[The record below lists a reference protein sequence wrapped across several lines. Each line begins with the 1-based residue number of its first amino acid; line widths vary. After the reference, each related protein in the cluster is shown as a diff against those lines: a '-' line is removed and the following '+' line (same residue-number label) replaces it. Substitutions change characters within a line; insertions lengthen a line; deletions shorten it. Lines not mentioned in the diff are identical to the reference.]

1 MNVTFFSKHKKGFK
15 IIAAVIAFA
24 MIAGLVLLA
33 DALLGNPVSY
43 LIVKNNAKKYVAENY
58 EGYVLEDV
66 SYSFK
71 DGTYYADVAKPN
83 SLDCRFFVKYR
94 FNGHISL
101 DLYDGEVLK
110 GGNVR
115 RRLDMEYR
123 ELVKNVVESPAYP
136 YISNIAFG
144 SLECEYDLD
153 NGYTFAGIE
162 SPLVPD
168 ALYDIKE
175 VGAKA
180 GKLTIYIDAEEMPT
194 YESTAE
200 ILLELS
206 SIMERGGVT
215 FHAIDLEL
223 GSINLDNFLRSDIYE
238 DGLVDRVR
246 ANFQKTEEHYAE
258 LDSEKESS

>member
-1 MNVTFFSKHKKGFK
+1 MTFFSKHKKGLK
-15 IIAAVIAFA
+15 ITAAVIAFV
-24 MIAGLVLLA
+24 MIAALALLA

-58 EGYVLEDV
+58 EGYVLEGV

-71 DGTYYADVAKPN
+71 DGTYYADVAKPD
-83 SLDCRFFVKYR
+83 SLDCRFSVKYR
-94 FNGHISL
+94 FNGSISL

-136 YISNIAFG
+136 YVSDIAFG
-144 SLECEYDLD
+144 SLEWEYDLE
-153 NGYTFAGIE
+153 NGYTFNGIE

-180 GKLTIYIDAEEMPT
+180 GKLTIYIDTNEMPT
-194 YESTAE
+194 YESAAE
-200 ILLELS
+200 TLLELRS
-206 SIMERGGVT
+206 LMERGGVA
-215 FHAIDLEL
+215 FYAIDLSY
-223 GSINLDNFLRSDIYE
+223 GYIQLDNFLSSDIYE
-238 DGLVDRVR
+238 DGLAERVK
-246 ANFQKTEEHYAE
+246 ANYLQYADT
-258 LDSEKESS
+258 LLSQ